1 MNDQSQVADTVERI
15 FGEFFATGRDSDKIH
30 ALHLGSSP
38 SAKDQQVIESA
49 LADITG
55 VEGVH
60 IDQEKATVY
69 AIYDRPVEPL
79 VEALHQAGYDVKTAH

>member
-1 MNDQSQVADTVERI
+1 MNNQSRVAQTVEKI
-15 FGEFFATGRDSDKIH
+15 FGEFFATGRDGDRIH
-30 ALHLGSSP
+30 ALHLENSP
-38 SAKDQQVIESA
+38 SAKDQQVIEAA
-49 LADITG
+49 LANVAG

-69 AIYDRPVEPL
+69 AIYDSSVEPL